1 MIVNQANLHGLSV
14 GYSTAFNKSFDT
26 TQSNYQK
33 VATVVP
39 STTGEQDYKWL
50 GQMPGMREWMGE
62 REIQALAAYD
72 YLIKNKK
79 FEMTIGVP
87 RDDIEDDKYG
97 VYTPLFSNMGEAAA
111 LHPDEL
117 VFGAM
122 MSGFTEKCYDGLS
135 FFNTAHKVGEKTYSN
150 RSNKKLSRESY
161 MEARSSIMSIKGD
174 KGKSLKL
181 VPDLLVVSPA
191 LEEEGKLILE
201 ADQIEGTTNV
211 LKGTAKLHVEPAL
224 AEHPEYWFL
233 LCTNRFLK
241 PFIYQLRKKIKF
253 VSLTKDTDENVFLL
267 DEFLYG
273 ADGRSNAGYGF
284 WQMAYGSTG
293 KQNSRHRDRR
303 QVIGMYCT
311 VEEVLGM
318 IKDDMRNVIIG
329 DEYIEDG
336 QEREAKIATLCE
348 AAISDACAEIDGYL
362 AKRYSVPFRRT
373 PQVISKFAK
382 DISVYNLVSRTGI
395 DESDR
400 EKTFLNRYN
409 AAIKF
414 LLDVAKGIIDI
425 GIDEKSGSSEAA
437 NGFKMKSS
445 GRVFSRDSMR
455 GW

>member
-1 MIVNQANLHGLSV
+1 MLIRQIYTDLQWDTQQLSTRALIPH
-14 GYSTAFNKSFDT
+14 SP
-26 TQSNYQK
+26 
-33 VATVVP
+33 TVVP

-50 GQMPGMREWMGE
+50 GQMPGMREWIGE
-62 REIQALAAYD
+62 REVQALAAYD

-122 MSGFTEKCYDGLS
+122 MSGFNEKCYDGLS
-135 FFNTAHKVGEKTYSN
+135 FFNTAHKVGDATYSN

-161 MEARSSIMSIKGD
+161 MEGRSSIMSIKGD

-181 VPDLLVVSPA
+181 VPDLLVVPPA
-191 LEEEGKLILE
+191 LEETARLILE
-201 ADQIEGTTNV
+201 ADQIDGTTNV

-253 VSLTKDTDENVFLL
+253 TSLTRDTDENVFML
-267 DEFLYG
+267 DEYLYG

-293 KQNSRHRDRR
+293 E
-303 QVIGMYCT
+303 
-311 VEEVLGM
+311 VEAQAQG
-318 IKDDMRNVIIG
+318 
-329 DEYIEDG
+329 
-336 QEREAKIATLCE
+336 
-348 AAISDACAEIDGYL
+348 
-362 AKRYSVPFRRT
+362 
-373 PQVISKFAK
+373 
-382 DISVYNLVSRTGI
+382 
-395 DESDR
+395 
-400 EKTFLNRYN
+400 
-409 AAIKF
+409 
-414 LLDVAKGIIDI
+414 
-425 GIDEKSGSSEAA
+425 
-437 NGFKMKSS
+437 
-445 GRVFSRDSMR
+445 
-455 GW
+455 

>member
-1 MIVNQANLHGLSV
+1 MIVNQANLHGLTV

-50 GQMPGMREWMGE
+50 GQMPGMREWIGE
-62 REIQALAAYD
+62 REVQALAAYD

-111 LHPDEL
+111 LQPDEL

-122 MSGFTEKCYDGLS
+122 MSGFNEKCYDGLS
-135 FFNTAHKVGEKTYSN
+135 FFNTAHKVGDATYSN

-161 MEARSSIMSIKGD
+161 MEGRSSIMSIKGD

-181 VPDLLVVSPA
+181 VPDLLVVPPA
-191 LEEEGKLILE
+191 LEETARLILE
-201 ADQIEGTTNV
+201 ADQIDGTTNV

-253 VSLTKDTDENVFLL
+253 TSLTRDTDENVFML
-267 DEFLYG
+267 DEYLYG

-284 WQMAYGSTG
+284 WQMLGKKRRYCRMATKSVITKIRRKKMAEASHTTGTVAKITHIALGSGGVNADGTVIVPLAENVALKKEVVRKPYTSSTKTSDTSYEYTIKLEEDELVGTFISEMALIDEDGDVVAFSNFLAKG
-293 KQNSRHRDRR
+293 KDE
-303 QVIGMYCT
+303 T
-311 VEEVLGM
+311 EVTFT
-318 IKDDMRNVIIG
+318 
-329 DEYIEDG
+329 IEDN
-336 QEREAKIATLCE
+336 
-348 AAISDACAEIDGYL
+348 Y
-362 AKRYSVPFRRT
+362 
-373 PQVISKFAK
+373 
-382 DISVYNLVSRTGI
+382 
-395 DESDR
+395 
-400 EKTFLNRYN
+400 
-409 AAIKF
+409 
-414 LLDVAKGIIDI
+414 
-425 GIDEKSGSSEAA
+425 
-437 NGFKMKSS
+437 
-445 GRVFSRDSMR
+445 
-455 GW
+455 

>member
-1 MIVNQANLHGLSV
+1 MIVNQANLHGLTV
-14 GYSTAFNKSFDT
+14 GHSTAFNKSFDT

-50 GQMPGMREWMGE
+50 GQMPGMREWIGE
-62 REIQALAAYD
+62 REVQALAAYD

-122 MSGFTEKCYDGLS
+122 MSGFNEKCYDGLS
-135 FFNTAHKVGEKTYSN
+135 FFNTAHKVGDATYSN

-161 MEARSSIMSIKGD
+161 MEGRSSIMSIKGD

-181 VPDLLVVSPA
+181 VPDLLVVPPA
-191 LEEEGKLILE
+191 LEETARLILE
-201 ADQIEGTTNV
+201 ADQIDGTTNV

-253 VSLTKDTDENVFLL
+253 TSLTRDTDENVFML
-267 DEFLYG
+267 DEYLYG

-293 KQNSRHRDRR
+293 E
-303 QVIGMYCT
+303 
-311 VEEVLGM
+311 VEAQAQG
-318 IKDDMRNVIIG
+318 
-329 DEYIEDG
+329 
-336 QEREAKIATLCE
+336 
-348 AAISDACAEIDGYL
+348 
-362 AKRYSVPFRRT
+362 
-373 PQVISKFAK
+373 
-382 DISVYNLVSRTGI
+382 
-395 DESDR
+395 
-400 EKTFLNRYN
+400 
-409 AAIKF
+409 
-414 LLDVAKGIIDI
+414 
-425 GIDEKSGSSEAA
+425 
-437 NGFKMKSS
+437 
-445 GRVFSRDSMR
+445 
-455 GW
+455 